1 MGRRRK
7 DDSQGLPPRVY
18 LRHGSFYY
26 VHRGGRWE
34 HIGRDLA
41 AARKR
46 AEHYSDPT
54 GTYGTM
60 AWWLQQFLIDCE
72 QRVAVKGLSQ
82 RTLDDYRGAIGT
94 TDAPGPLRA
103 YFGAMLPGE
112 IKPTHVTRY
121 LEAGANAGRPRR
133 ANLERACLSSC
144 ISWMLR
150 QGHGSIV
157 VNPCMQAS
165 GVQRNPEKA
174 RERYVT
180 DAEYRAVF
188 DAAPAQVR
196 LMMELVYRTL
206 QRPEVDVL
214 AWTPA
219 NIRNK
224 DGGRV
229 LGFKQSKTGRVIDIG
244 LTGSL
249 AELIDRAVGE
259 VPVLRQ
265 PIVHTLAGE
274 AYTYSGLS
282 AMLKR
287 AQDKARRTVK
297 SLAKMPPFGFRDLK
311 GKGATDMW
319 LAGEPIERI
328 QMLCGH
334 AKKTTTEVY
343 IKARWTETAAPNDR
357 AIGR

>member
-26 VHRGGRWE
+26 VHRDTQRWE
-34 HIGRDLA
+34 NIGGDLA

-60 AWWLQQFLIDCE
+60 TWWLQQFLIDCE
-72 QRVAVKGLSQ
+72 QRVAVKVLSQ

-94 TDAPGPLRA
+94 TDKPGPLRA
-103 YFGAMLPGE
+103 FFGAMLPGE

-121 LEAGANAGRPRR
+121 LEAGANADRGTR
-133 ANLERACLSSC
+133 ANRERACMSSC
-144 ISWMLR
+144 LSWMLR
-150 QGHGSIV
+150 QGHGGIV

-180 DAEYRAVF
+180 DAEYQAVF
-188 DAAPAQVR
+188 SVAPAQVR

-219 NIRNK
+219 NIRRK

-249 AELIDRAVGE
+249 AELIDAAIGE
-259 VPVLRQ
+259 VPGRLGTKLVSVPLSMYAVGPDADDTSAQCVRL
-265 PIVHTLAGE
+265 PSVCSSAGQM
-274 AYTYSGLS
+274 ASTAFVSGLVPVQNVDLVIS
-282 AMLKR
+282 SR
-287 AQDKARRTVK
+287 A
-297 SLAKMPPFGFRDLK
+297 
-311 GKGATDMW
+311 
-319 LAGEPIERI
+319 
-328 QMLCGH
+328 
-334 AKKTTTEVY
+334 
-343 IKARWTETAAPNDR
+343 
-357 AIGR
+357 